1 MIVPPYKI
9 QLELQQQFSS
19 SHSSS
24 SSSFSNNQQETTRSW
39 MTKRDLIEFII
50 HCGVIESGRSSHGQ
64 FTINSNSI
72 STTSHH
78 LPSSQ
83 NNQID
88 HHDFYYYPVLIDGEY
103 IGVGTFQI
111 LKFVQKQLRFL
122 KVWSLNEMGKI
133 PEISSSSISS
143 SNHHKMRDEK
153 EDENEEEMIK
163 LLSPTTEIAL
173 IPPIIIKEE
182 EEKDQKDENQ
192 NQINSPSKKQQK
204 QHENEKEDQEDQN
217 ENKED
222 QNQNDENDEIQFGV
236 GTYPGLFIFLTS
248 GNRFMRPVINL
259 EINHQISSQKQIEE
273 EMEDQKEEIVE
284 EEEDQI
290 FNSFNNSEYIGSLSQ
305 VFLEIACL
313 EEELK
318 TNEEE
323 NQQNQISS
331 SSSSHLTS
339 HLELDSTNILS
350 IIASFTPFSD
360 FNQSPRNMYQVFI
373 LKQRERERKRCHNF
387 VVFD

>member
-24 SSSFSNNQQETTRSW
+24 SSSFSNNQQSNNQEKGRSW
-39 MTKRDLIEFII
+39 MTKRDLIEFVIN
-50 HCGVIESGRSSHGQ
+50 CGVIESGRSSHGQ
-64 FTINSNSI
+64 FTINSASSHNPS
-72 STTSHH
+72 SHH

-83 NNQID
+83 SHSKNNQKID
-88 HHDFYYYPVLIDGEY
+88 NSYYYPVLIDGEY

-111 LKFVQKQLRFL
+111 LKFVEKQLRFL

-133 PEISSSSISS
+133 PEISISS
-143 SNHHKMRDEK
+143 SNHKMREEQ
-153 EDENEEEMIK
+153 EDEEEEMIK

-182 EEKDQKDENQ
+182 EEKEKDENQ
-192 NQINSPSKKQQK
+192 NLINSPSKKQQG
-204 QHENEKEDQEDQN
+204 QDEEEDQ
-217 ENKED
+217 
-222 QNQNDENDEIQFGV
+222 DENDQNDKDENEIQFGV
-236 GTYPGLFIFLTS
+236 GTYPGLFIFFTS

-259 EINHQISSQKQIEE
+259 EINQTTSQNNQEN
-273 EMEDQKEEIVE
+273 E

-313 EEELK
+313 ENELK
-318 TNEEE
+318 TNEKED
-323 NQQNQISS
+323 QQNQSS

-339 HLELDSTNILS
+339 HLELDSTNMLS

-360 FNQSPRNMYQVFI
+360 FNQSPRNMYQVFV
-373 LKQRERERKRCHNF
+373 LKRDRLRMKD
-387 VVFD
+387 VDI